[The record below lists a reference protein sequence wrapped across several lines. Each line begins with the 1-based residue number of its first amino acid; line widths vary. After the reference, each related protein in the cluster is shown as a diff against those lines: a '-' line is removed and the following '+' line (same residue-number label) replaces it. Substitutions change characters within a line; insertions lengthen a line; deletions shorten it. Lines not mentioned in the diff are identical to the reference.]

1 MFWKRQ
7 SKAEQ
12 IFKSA
17 AAEVEVIK
25 AIAQAQTMNPQ
36 YLVKASCH
44 QDNNVG
50 KIINYI
56 YYDFLADIYAYKLCG
71 QRSDTIKAYIRDC
84 ALSEVEFIS
93 GEQFRT
99 YTADSTSFADAEKKL
114 SHSPA
119 LLSELKKNPV
129 FEFMLR
135 KKVEVKIEELINKIL
150 LGHHPER
157 EGLDKISRHL
167 VELHSDDELA
177 KAQSAPVALTATQL
191 KCGLC
196 SVEEDLENINLRED
210 AGLYLYKTN
219 ERRTAD
225 DLEIY
230 SCICFDCGGI
240 TEFSFDPYNFSG
252 NASAGVEYFRSY
264 LVDTNSLKLVFEQMR
279 NMGHL
284 NAILRLVSKHPDKL
298 V

>member
-7 SKAEQ
+7 SKEEQ

-25 AIAQAQTMNPQ
+25 AIAQVQTMNPQ
-36 YLVKASCH
+36 YLIKASCH

-71 QRSDTIKAYIRDC
+71 HRSDIIKAYIRDS

-99 YTADSTSFADAEKKL
+99 YTAKSTSFADAEKNF

-135 KKVEVKIEELINKIL
+135 KKVEVKIEELIDRIL
-150 LGHHPER
+150 IGHHPNR
-157 EGLDKISRHL
+157 EDLDKISKHL

-177 KAQSAPVALTATQL
+177 KVQLAPVALTDTIL
-191 KCGLC
+191 RCGLC
-196 SVEEDLENINLRED
+196 SVEEGLENINVRDD
-210 AGLYLYKTN
+210 AKLYLYKTN
-219 ERRTAD
+219 ERRAAD

-240 TEFSFDPYNFSG
+240 TEFSFDPYNFSD

-264 LVDTNSLKLVFEQMR
+264 LVDKSSLKLVFEQMR
-279 NMGHL
+279 SLGHP
-284 NAILRLVSKHPDKL
+284 NAILRLISKHPDKI